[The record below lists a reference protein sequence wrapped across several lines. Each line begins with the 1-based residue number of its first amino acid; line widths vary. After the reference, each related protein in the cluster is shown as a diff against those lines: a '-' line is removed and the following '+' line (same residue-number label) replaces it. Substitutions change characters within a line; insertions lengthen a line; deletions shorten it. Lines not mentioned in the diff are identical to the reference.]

1 MKNIPLTKLA
11 ALSALLLP
19 ASLFAVDAPAPTLT
33 LDLSKPVIKFA
44 PTFYGLMTE
53 EINHAYDGGL
63 YAELIQNRQFKD
75 DAQSPVHWSL
85 VGDTAS
91 GSSIA
96 LDTTQPVNEAQTV
109 ALKLEAKPAGGKPVG
124 ITNEG
129 FWGVPVK
136 PDTTYRASFFA
147 KGSADAQLRVGI
159 QNTDGTT
166 TYAQTAVTS
175 ISSAWKRYTV
185 TLATAKDAPALSNG
199 RFVITTTTPGT
210 YWFSLVSLFPPTFK
224 NRPNGNRVDLMQ
236 ELVDLKPA
244 FLRCPGGNYLEGN
257 SPETHFVWKQTLGD
271 IAERP
276 GHMGTWGYRSSDGM
290 GLLEFMEWAEDMG
303 AEPVLAVYA
312 GFSLPT
318 KEHRSGTAIP
328 TGDAMKPYV
337 EEALDEIEY
346 VTGDAGT
353 KWGARRIADG
363 HPQPFPLQYVEIGNE
378 DFVGDA
384 KKTYDARFAQFYD
397 AIKAKYPQL
406 QCIAT
411 IPVKSRKAD
420 VLDEHHYATSV
431 EMMDL
436 AHRYDKFDRHGPK
449 IFVGEWA
456 TRELVETAPDG
467 TVNYA
472 RMPWSYKQIPTP
484 SLHAALGDA
493 AFLTGMERN
502 ADLIVMNCY
511 APLFVHDNPGAYQ
524 WSPNLIGYDS
534 LRSYLSPAY
543 YVQKMFSA
551 HRGDS
556 TVNQTL
562 TGEPKTFFA
571 NATID
576 HAKGAVYVKVVNLAG
591 TEQPLSINLDGVTAV
606 DAEAQAAILTA
617 PTPGA
622 VNSLAQPDNVKPST
636 TRFSGLGK
644 QFTHT
649 FPANSLTII
658 ELKIK

>member
-1 MKNIPLTKLA
+1 MKA
-11 ALSALLLP
+11 
-19 ASLFAVDAPAPTLT
+19 
-33 LDLSKPVIKFA
+33 
-44 PTFYGLMTE
+44 
-53 EINHAYDGGL
+53 
-63 YAELIQNRQFKD
+63 
-75 DAQSPVHWSL
+75 
-85 VGDTAS
+85 
-91 GSSIA
+91 
-96 LDTTQPVNEAQTV
+96 
-109 ALKLEAKPAGGKPVG
+109 
-124 ITNEG
+124 

-136 PDTTYRASFFA
+136 PGTTYRASFFA
-147 KGSADAQLRVGI
+147 KGSANAQLRVGI
-159 QNTDGTT
+159 QSADGTT

-175 ISSAWKRYTV
+175 ITSDWKRYTMEL
-185 TLATAKDAPALSNG
+185 TTAQDAPALPNG
-199 RFVITTTTPGT
+199 RFVITTTQPGT
-210 YWFSLVSLFPPTFK
+210 YWFNLVSLFPPTFK
-224 NRPNGNRVDLMQ
+224 DRPNGNRVDLMQ

-244 FLRCPGGNYLEGN
+244 FLRCPGGNYLEGE

-271 IAERP
+271 ISERP

-303 AEPVLAVYA
+303 SEPVLAVYA
-312 GFSLPT
+312 GYSLPS
-318 KEHRSGTAIP
+318 KEHRGGITVP

-346 VTGDAGT
+346 VTGGPET

-363 HPQPFPLQYVEIGNE
+363 HPQPFSLQYVEIGNE

-431 EMMDL
+431 QMMDL
-436 AHRYDKFDRHGPK
+436 AHRYDKFDRNGPK

-456 TRELVETAPDG
+456 TRELVQTGPDG
-467 TVNYA
+467 TVQYN
-472 RMPWSYKQIPTP
+472 RMPWSYKEIPTP

-534 LRSYLSPAY
+534 LRSYVSPAY
-543 YVQKMFSA
+543 YVQKMFSD

-562 TGEPKTFFA
+562 SGEPKTFFA
-571 NATID
+571 NATVD
-576 HAKGAVYVKVVNLAG
+576 HARGVVYVKVVNLAM
-591 TEQPLSINLDGVTAV
+591 TEQALAVKLDGATAV
-606 DAEAQAAILTA
+606 DSEAEATILTA

-622 VNSLAQPDNVKPST
+622 VNSLTQPDNVKPT
-636 TRFSGLGK
+636 TTKLTGLGAE
-644 QFTHT
+644 FSHT

-658 ELKIK
+658 ALKTK